1 MELKKIYSI
10 SNPIAEN
17 SNSTKLPSVIRLYPS
32 ANSVTGDLLKISEG
46 AVSFF
51 VNFFNEAS
59 VPGSNV
65 ENEPESITFRYVKTV
80 LEERK
85 RRLSKEFILEN
96 FWVYNITDYGHQ
108 SLSPGFDDF
117 IAIIYDINGYKIP
130 QRFTAYIRNYTTK
143 ELFILIR
150 KDINTLSPVGTIS
163 ILPNDKIGHDDELI
177 ELNYEEGNGVYSV
190 NMSTANINSID
201 DITIYFFGKDNY
213 PHKLQKSDY
222 FLTLQTLE
230 MENNTPST
238 YVSKQEN
245 YFNNLFAGNTHN
257 KGYLNISV
265 KINTILDDTLIGPIT
280 PGFKKVFIKIDGRG
294 VKFYRNTYAELKGY
308 SFPITEKVDIY
319 TTHSLYKMERMIP
332 GIDYYTSNGI
342 LTIVGAA
349 NTTIFEVYVR
359 NNNDRAL
366 SIPFTG
372 VSEFDLV
379 KWLYNLNITDWNIDI
394 VNSKVEL
401 YENGILVNIDS
412 EINSSKRYEY
422 FIYDIVLDEEI
433 EQPEDILEDTINAT
447 IINSTNTFDSFDSV
461 PTGTL
466 NYTIFTDPYL
476 NTYGETS
483 VYAISELPEE
493 IFLLDRSLNF
503 KIGDFNPGDGANI
516 TKWIR
521 EPSILAETRTF
532 NGSPR
537 VRHTLID
544 RDTSLM
550 DTVINNFVSEYN
562 YYIFKDGVAPSTDD
576 ELAGRSLYRTLN
588 QSKLATIESNI
599 ATFKNN
605 WKDSITNYG
614 DITSSMTN
622 TTGLIEN
629 IGNFWMLVIK
639 PSKTN
644 SPFNIEY
651 YGPNGQLKK
660 KEYSCV
666 ATNGYYYSMPFFLDA
681 FGDPGEYNENIEN
694 ETAVNRITNVSISYI
709 NDSINDSGS
718 FNFLAIK

>member
-1 MELKKIYSI
+1 MIKNIYKIDSI
-10 SNPIAEN
+10 LPDTFET
-17 SNSTKLPSVIRLYPS
+17 TKLPNSIRLYPTPTS
-32 ANSVTGDLLKISEG
+32 TEGELLKLTDG
-46 AVSFF
+46 AVPFF
-51 VNFFNEAS
+51 INFDQDSDVQNEAETDS
-59 VPGSNV
+59 F
-65 ENEPESITFRYVKTV
+65 EYIRLI
-80 LEERK
+80 LEGRK
-85 RRLSKEFILEN
+85 RRLSKEYLVDN
-96 FWVYNITDYGHQ
+96 FWIYNITDYGHQ

-230 MENNTPST
+230 MENNTQST

-245 YFNNLFAGNTHN
+245 YFNNLFAGNTHD
-257 KGYLNISV
+257 KDYLNISV

-294 VKFYRNTYAELKGY
+294 IKFYRNTYAELKGY

-319 TTHSLYKMERMIP
+319 TTHSLYKMKRMIP
-332 GIDYYTSNGI
+332 GIDYYTSNGV

-401 YENGILVNIDS
+401 YEDGVLIDIDF

-422 FIYDIVLDEEI
+422 FIYDIVLDDEI
-433 EQPEDILEDTINAT
+433 EQPENILEDTINAT
-447 IINSTNTFDSFDSV
+447 IINSTNTFDSFNSV

-516 TKWIR
+516 AKWIR

-550 DTVINNFVSEYN
+550 DTVINNFISEYN
-562 YYIFKDGVAPSTDD
+562 YYVFKDGVAPSADN

-605 WKDSITNYG
+605 WKELITNYG
-614 DITSSMTN
+614 DITSSMTT

-639 PSKTN
+639 PSETN

-666 ATNGYYYSMPFFLDA
+666 ATDGYYYSMPFFLDA

-694 ETAVNRITNVSISYI
+694 ETAVNRITNVAISYI
-709 NDSINDSGS
+709 DDSINDSRS
-718 FNFLAIK
+718 FNFLVVK